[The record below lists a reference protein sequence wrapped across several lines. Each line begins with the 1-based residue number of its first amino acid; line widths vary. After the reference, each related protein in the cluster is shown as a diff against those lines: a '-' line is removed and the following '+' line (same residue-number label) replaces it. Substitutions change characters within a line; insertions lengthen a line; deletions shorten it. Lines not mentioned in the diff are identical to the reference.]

1 MFPKIFVNL
10 PVKDLVRSMEFF
22 TALGFS
28 FNAQFTDETAASM
41 VVSEDIYVMLLTE
54 ARFQDFTPKKIVDAR
69 ESTEVLVSFALESR
83 QAVEELVAK
92 AFAAGAANYA
102 DPKDYGFMYQHGF
115 EDLDGH
121 IWEFVYMDPAHIQ

>member
-92 AFAAGAANYA
+92 ASVVASDMHALAIAGLSQDEQASLAR
-102 DPKDYGFMYQHGF
+102 G
-115 EDLDGH
+115 LIH
-121 IWEFVYMDPAHIQ
+121 IRDNLQNSVTE